1 VIVDPKTPSPDVESH
16 NASWVLRLLV
26 GAVAVGGVGAA
37 LDSPPLAPPAGLD
50 WDALLDLV
58 RANGVLVRTADRLE
72 ALAIAV
78 PDRFAQAVADERRRI
93 RSTLELMLHV
103 GTTCEARGI
112 PYSFPKAFQDYPDFG
127 DDVDLLVLPRS
138 TRVDTAIVAGLPT
151 VRVSRDLGERFAGT
165 ATYRIH
171 GCSSPLDVQH
181 GRFGIVGEH
190 DEFPR
195 VLIQHARPI
204 IVDGMAFAEPPP
216 EDQLVLQGL
225 QRVPGRLRIAL
236 CDVVFTVSTVRRA
249 ALDWEYVIGTA
260 RRHGALPG
268 LGCYLGYVDQ
278 IHRDVFARPLLPD
291 AVARALTLEGWGRI
305 AFREGGYR
313 FPIVRAN
320 GRLYWGQLR
329 HRIAS
334 GDWGGAGRLFLIP
347 LVAGARAGRRLARG
361 GGGGPGL
368 VPTRP
373 EGAWNA
379 PFVASSARE

>member
-1 VIVDPKTPSPDVESH
+1 M
-16 NASWVLRLLV
+16 
-26 GAVAVGGVGAA
+26 
-37 LDSPPLAPPAGLD
+37 
-50 WDALLDLV
+50 
-58 RANGVLVRTADRLE
+58 ADRLE
-72 ALAIAV
+72 TLAIAV
-78 PDRFAQAVADERRRI
+78 PDRFAQAVADERLRV
-93 RSTLELMLHV
+93 RSTLELMRHV
-103 GTTCEARGI
+103 GRTCEARGI
-112 PYSFPKAFQDYPDFG
+112 PYLFPKALQDYPDFG

-151 VRVSRDLGERFAGT
+151 VPVSRDLGERFAGT
-165 ATYRIH
+165 ATYRIR

-181 GRFGIVGEH
+181 GRFGVVGEH

-204 IVDGMAFAEPPP
+204 VVDGIALAEPPP

-249 ALDWEYVIGTA
+249 LDWDYVIGTA

-313 FPIVRAN
+313 FPLVRAN

-334 GDWGGAGRLFLIP
+334 GDWGGAGRLFLVP

-361 GGGGPGL
+361 APSPI
-368 VPTRP
+368 PTRVDRP
-373 EGAWNA
+373 WGRDGRFA
-379 PFVASSARE
+379 ASGLGE

>member
-1 VIVDPKTPSPDVESH
+1 MDTKTPSHELESRH
-16 NASWVLRLLV
+16 ASWVLRLLL
-26 GAVAVGGVGAA
+26 GAEAVGGVGPT
-37 LDSPPLAPPAGLD
+37 LDTPPLAPPAGLD
-50 WDALLDLV
+50 WNALLDLV

-103 GTTCEARGI
+103 ATTCEARGI
-112 PYSFPKAFQDYPDFG
+112 PYLFPKAFQDYPDFG

-151 VRVSRDLGERFAGT
+151 VPVSRDLGERFAGT
-165 ATYRIH
+165 ATYRIR

-204 IVDGMAFAEPPP
+204 VVDGMLFAAPPP

-236 CDVVFTVSTVRRA
+236 CDVVFTVSTVRRT

-291 AVARALTLEGWGRI
+291 AVARALTLGGWGRI

-361 GGGGPGL
+361 AGPAL
-368 VPTRP
+368 VHSHPD
-373 EGAWNA
+373 GAWEA
-379 PFVASSARE
+379 PFVAGARE

>member
-1 VIVDPKTPSPDVESH
+1 VDPKTPSHELESR
-16 NASWVLRLLV
+16 NASWVLRLLL
-26 GAVAVGGVGAA
+26 GAEAVGGVGPA
-37 LDSPPLAPPAGLD
+37 LDTPALAPPAGLD

-58 RANGVLVRTADRLE
+58 GANGVLVRTADRLE

-112 PYSFPKAFQDYPDFG
+112 PYLFPKAFQDYPDFG

-151 VRVSRDLGERFAGT
+151 VPVSRDLGERFAGT
-165 ATYRIH
+165 ATYRIR

-204 IVDGMAFAEPPP
+204 VVDGMAFAEPPP

-278 IHRDVFARPLLPD
+278 IHRDVFGRPLLPD
-291 AVARALTLEGWGRI
+291 AVARTLTLEGWGRI

-361 GGGGPGL
+361 GGPGL
-368 VPTRP
+368 PGHP
-373 EGAWNA
+373 IGAWDA
-379 PFVASSARE
+379 PFVAGARE